1 MKQKGFLLSGLFFLF
16 SLLKISAEGS
26 FFDNYVYHMWNSFGS
41 LSGTTATDLIQTKDG
56 YINVGTYEGLVR
68 FDGVAF
74 TTLKRSKDND
84 WKFASCRCVLE
95 DSRGNLWIG
104 SNDEGLQKISRDGNK
119 CYTMQ
124 TGLPNNSVRTLV
136 EDKKGNIWVGT
147 ATGVVYI
154 TPKGYIITPQFEAGT
169 VSKGVIATHLY
180 CDTAGRIWLVTANE
194 KGLFLFTDGIFKTRP
209 ELDVFGNYLV
219 SSIFQDLNGNFWIS
233 MGDHGIIRLFPG
245 KIERVKTGTI
255 LDTVPTI
262 TSYIAPNG
270 SIWFGTEKGLVV
282 YDNGQYYSYNG
293 PSLANANINR
303 IICDREGNI
312 WFATDRNGI
321 GKMTHGKFKMNHL
334 GTTVNSITEDR
345 FGMVWAGTDR
355 GVVCYENDHRVEN
368 KLTEFTKGLRI
379 RDVQATKNGD
389 ILVSCY
395 TKPGQI
401 RYSRNGTIKSWSTDE
416 GLAGNKVRCAIETD
430 PNVLYVG
437 TTTGLSIIHEDG
449 TIKNIKQAE
458 GLENEYVMTIYQDTN
473 DIVWVGTDGYG
484 VYLIKD
490 EEIFAHFSS
499 DDGLI
504 GNVIFKI
511 TQELDGSFW
520 ICTGSGISRCPG
532 FDSRKGIPQVFENIN
547 SESGIQTDS
556 VFQVLADTTN
566 NLWMISNHGISSTSF
581 ADMLETASG
590 RMENV
595 EVKFYNRNDGLD
607 SDGPT
612 STAKSIIDRFG
623 RLWFTMVDGIA
634 IYDPVKIFE
643 NPIMPLVQIESVTVD
658 DKIYSRMQRTIVLK
672 PGTKRVEIKFT
683 GISFDAPERILFT
696 HKLTNFEKTFSAPS
710 ALRTLSYTNL
720 KPGKHTFLVNAI
732 NGDGLYSE
740 QAEAVLFVQ
749 KPYIYQRPL
758 FWIFIVIALFTSITV
773 IFYVKQRRIRRENIR
788 LEKKVRQRTS
798 ELAAEKEK
806 SDKLLKAVLPEKI
819 AEELKDEIKAIG
831 YNYEQVTILFS
842 DIVEFTKISSG
853 YSASAIV
860 KALDDLFMR
869 FDSRAVKM
877 GVEKIKTIGDAY
889 MAVCG
894 CPTPNE
900 NHAEVMALFAKG
912 MMEDLAE
919 YNKTAEIKF
928 NIRIGLNSGPV
939 TGGVICRTRFI
950 YDIWGNEVNV
960 ASRMESV
967 ATPGKIRISENL
979 YNILK
984 EKNFSFSEPIQ
995 CNIKGKGIMTTYDLL

>member
-1 MKQKGFLLSGLFFLF
+1 MKQKGLFLLFLIF
-16 SLLKISAEGS
+16 GFKIFAQTS
-26 FFDNYVYHMWNSFGS
+26 FFDDYVYHMWNSFGS
-41 LSGTTATDLIQTKDG
+41 LTGTTATDLIQTEDG
-56 YINVGTYEGLVR
+56 YINIGTYEGLVR

-74 TTLKRSKDND
+74 TTLKKSKDND

-104 SNDEGLQKISRDGNK
+104 SNDEGLQKISREGNK

-124 TGLPNNSVRTLV
+124 SGLPNNSVRTLV

-194 KGLFLFTDGIFKTRP
+194 KGLFLFSDGIFRTRP

-219 SSIFQDLNGNFWIS
+219 SSIFQDLQGNFWIS
-233 MGDHGIIRLFPG
+233 MGDQGIIRLFPG
-245 KIERVKTGTI
+245 KIEKVKTGTI
-255 LDTVPTI
+255 LDNIPTI
-262 TSYIAPNG
+262 CSYVSKSG
-270 SIWFGTEKGLVV
+270 TIWFGTEKGLVV
-282 YDNGQYYSYNG
+282 YDNGQYYPYNG
-293 PSLANANINR
+293 SSLSNANINR

-321 GKMTHGKFKMNHL
+321 GKMTHGKFRMNHV
-334 GTTVNSITEDR
+334 GYTVNSLTEDR
-345 FGMVWAGTDR
+345 SGKIWAGTDN
-355 GVVCYENDHRVEN
+355 GVICYENDKRVEN
-368 KLTEFTKGLRI
+368 KLTEFTKNLRV

-401 RYSRNGTIKSWSTDE
+401 RYSKNGQIKSWSTDQ

-449 TIKNIKQAE
+449 SIKNIKQAD
-458 GLENEYVMTIYQDTN
+458 GLDNEYVMTIYEDTN
-473 DIVWVGTDGYG
+473 EIIWVGTDGYG

-511 TQELDGSFW
+511 TQDLDGSFW
-520 ICTGSGISRCPG
+520 ICTGSGISHLPG
-532 FDSRKGIPQVFENIN
+532 FDSRKGVPTVFENIN
-547 SESGIQTDS
+547 SEKGIQTDS
-556 VFQVLADTTN
+556 VFQVLADSTN
-566 NLWMISNHGISSTSF
+566 NLWMISNHGISSTPF
-581 ADMLETASG
+581 ADMLETATG
-590 RMENV
+590 KMEAV

-623 RLWFTMVDGIA
+623 RIWFTMVDGIA
-634 IYDPVKIFE
+634 IYDPIKIFE
-643 NPIMPLVQIESVTVD
+643 NPITPLVQIESVAVD
-658 DKIYSRMQRTIVLK
+658 NKVYSRMDRTITLK

-696 HKLTNFEKTFSAPS
+696 HKLTNFEKDFSAPS
-710 ALRTLSYTNL
+710 PERTLSYTNL
-720 KPGKHTFLVNAI
+720 RPGKHTFLVNAI
-732 NGDGLYSE
+732 NGDGLYSD

-749 KPYIYQRPL
+749 KPYVYQMPL
-758 FWIFIVIALFTSITV
+758 FWIFIAIAIFSSITLF
-773 IFYVKQRRIRRENIR
+773 FYVKQQRIRLENIK
-788 LEKKVRQRTS
+788 LEKKVKQRTR
-798 ELAAEKEK
+798 ELEAEKSK
-806 SDKLLKAVLPEKI
+806 SDKLLKAILPEKI

-831 YNYEQVTILFS
+831 YNYEEITILFS

-853 YSASAIV
+853 YKADVIV
-860 KALDDLFMR
+860 RALDDLFTR
-869 FDSRAVKM
+869 WDNRASSL
-877 GVEKIKTIGDAY
+877 GIEKIKTIGDAY
-889 MAVCG
+889 MAACG

-900 NHAEVMALFAKG
+900 NHAELMAQFAKG
-912 MMEDLAE
+912 MLEDLEE

-928 NIRIGLNSGPV
+928 QIRIGLNTGPV
-939 TGGVICRTRFI
+939 TAGVICRTRFI
-950 YDIWGNEVNV
+950 YDIWGNAVNV

-967 ATPGKIRISENL
+967 ATPGKIRISESL
-979 YNILK
+979 YNLLK
-984 EKNFSFSEPIQ
+984 DKNFKFSEPIE
-995 CNIKGKGIMTTYDLL
+995 CNIKGKGIMITYDLL